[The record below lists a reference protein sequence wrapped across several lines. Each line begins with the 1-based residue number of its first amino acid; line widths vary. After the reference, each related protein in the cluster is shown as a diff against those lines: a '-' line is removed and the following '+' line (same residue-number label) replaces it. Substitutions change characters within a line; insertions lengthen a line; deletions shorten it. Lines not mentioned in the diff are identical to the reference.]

1 MTKRLAILA
10 LVLLGGTPA
19 AAAPLELD
27 DVLDGLPSH
36 PAVTVA
42 DAGVERAEGERL
54 AARGAFDIRTRVRTE
69 RAIGFYDRLVID
81 AELRKPTRLRGLSAF
96 AGWRLGSGGFADYD
110 LKSAT
115 FDRGEVRA
123 GLDLPLLA
131 GGAID
136 RARADERKAT
146 QAIALGRAERARRI
160 LELQRDA
167 ATAYWDWVAAG
178 YRLEIRERQLELAR
192 RRDRDLQQTIRQ
204 GNTAPIEGVDNAR
217 LIVAREAF
225 EVGARRDFARAAFEL
240 SFYLRRSG
248 EPIMPDRS
256 RLPPLGDL
264 PPPLESETDVETLII
279 EARKRQPALAAIGA
293 RLEANR
299 VDLDLATNQ
308 LLPSLNTSLYI
319 NRGIGTTD
327 PLIPDRE
334 RPAAGASLT
343 FELPLERSQARGA
356 VAIARADRRRLVA
369 EQQLVAERLA
379 IDARFAVTE
388 LGAARQ
394 RTTLA
399 TEQARIADQL
409 ADAERTRF
417 ERGDSTILF
426 VNLREEAAAEATA
439 SRIDAITDYLKARA
453 RYVIATG
460 RSLTDVR

>member
-293 RLEANR
+293 RVKAA
-299 VDLDLATNQ
+299 LDPAGLFNPGRMRA
-308 LLPSLNTSLYI
+308 
-319 NRGIGTTD
+319 GT
-327 PLIPDRE
+327 
-334 RPAAGASLT
+334 
-343 FELPLERSQARGA
+343 
-356 VAIARADRRRLVA
+356 
-369 EQQLVAERLA
+369 
-379 IDARFAVTE
+379 
-388 LGAARQ
+388 
-394 RTTLA
+394 
-399 TEQARIADQL
+399 
-409 ADAERTRF
+409 
-417 ERGDSTILF
+417 
-426 VNLREEAAAEATA
+426 
-439 SRIDAITDYLKARA
+439 
-453 RYVIATG
+453 
-460 RSLTDVR
+460 